1 VDDGVAETAGG
12 GARGD
17 FESMRKI
24 VNTKGLSFLEYE
36 YRPDV
41 PATKGERVVFDG
53 GKIGIADHG
62 DGWIRINGGGVHYDF
77 VGMNR

>member
-1 VDDGVAETAGG
+1 MIIK
-12 GARGD
+12 R
-17 FESMRKI
+17 
-24 VNTKGLSFLEYE
+24 VNTKGLSFLEYA

-62 DGWIRINGGGVHYDF
+62 DGWIRINGGGLHYDF
-77 VGMNR
+77 VGMAR